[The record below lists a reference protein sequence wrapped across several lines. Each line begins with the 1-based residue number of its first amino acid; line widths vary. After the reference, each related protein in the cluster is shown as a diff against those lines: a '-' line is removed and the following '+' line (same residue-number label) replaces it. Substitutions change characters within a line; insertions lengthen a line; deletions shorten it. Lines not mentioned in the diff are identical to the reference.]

1 VVSINLLG
9 TFVLSLKFTSARRDL
24 NEHTIDGRGVEH
36 AVTEDA
42 TEEEEGDDR
51 IASSRRPTGEDV
63 YLEGAFAPAL
73 SDRNGGLEDWYDE
86 SRIALKATWGAV
98 RVLWQGH
105 DQPQ

>member
-42 TEEEEGDDR
+42 TEEEEGDDG

-63 YLEGAFAPAL
+63 YPEG
-73 SDRNGGLEDWYDE
+73 
-86 SRIALKATWGAV
+86 
-98 RVLWQGH
+98 
-105 DQPQ
+105 